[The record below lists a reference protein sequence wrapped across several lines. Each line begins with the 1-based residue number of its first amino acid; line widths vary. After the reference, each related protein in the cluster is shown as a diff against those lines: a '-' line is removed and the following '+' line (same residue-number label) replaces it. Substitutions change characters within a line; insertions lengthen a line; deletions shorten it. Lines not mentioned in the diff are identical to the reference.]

1 MEQVFENRMLNASV
15 RAVKDKG
22 EVFFYAKDVAKAL
35 GYKRPKDAVRTHVW
49 EEDKYTLKDLEGGG
63 AAGTPF
69 NSQPNT
75 VFISEQGLYQ
85 LIFGSELERA
95 KEFRRWVFKEVLPSI
110 RKTGTYTAPNLGQ
123 LKVRK
128 CASLTRT
135 TFTLKL
141 WSTYVRTTQTPS

>member
-1 MEQVFENRMLNASV
+1 MWLHI
-15 RAVKDKG
+15 
-22 EVFFYAKDVAKAL
+22 FFYAKDVAKAL

-110 RKTGTYTAPNLGQ
+110 RKTGTYTAPNP
-123 LKVRK
+123 R
-128 CASLTRT
+128 SLEGEQMCLLNELER
-135 TFTLKL
+135 
-141 WSTYVRTTQTPS
+141 PSL